1 MTAASACEPARK
13 KKLSLRTSVFPKIG
27 TGVAVW
33 EGTWEEAEAAD
44 MQDER
49 EKEAREP
56 SLEAAARRTSES
68 ESSLWSKKTARKR
81 VRDEKSR
88 ARRMPRRYDASSHP
102 RASIDAG
109 SACAAAVAM
118 AVPCYCGVA
127 SGKRRENGEWNAAA
141 AGPSKRGW
149 VGLLSTRILYHGL
162 PKN

>member
-1 MTAASACEPARK
+1 MTAASACEPTTKNSISGRQ
-13 KKLSLRTSVFPKIG
+13 SPPKSAG
-27 TGVAVW
+27 GGGVGGW
-33 EGTWEEAEAAD
+33 GGGTWADAEAAD

-127 SGKRRENGEWNAAA
+127 SGKRRENGVECSGGWAELGV
-141 AGPSKRGW
+141 AGFGFFRKKFF
-149 VGLLSTRILYHGL
+149 L
-162 PKN
+162 PP